1 MKKGISLI
9 ILVIT
14 IIIMIIIAGAIIM
27 TISQTDIINN
37 TNLATENSNFSA
49 AQSIAM
55 TTYINDTFASE
66 NKIISIV
73 ETDPDATK
81 GEYASVDLYKAH
93 IEEAI
98 ATEFGKDFDE
108 LGYTV
113 QVTDNAEHTQIT
125 SVKVIKTP

>member
-14 IIIMIIIAGAIIM
+14 IIIMIIIAGAVIM
-27 TISQTDIINN
+27 SISQTDIINN

-55 TTYINDTFASE
+55 TTYINDSFANE
-66 NKIISIV
+66 KKTIQIV
-73 ETDPDATK
+73 ATDPDETK
-81 GEYASVDLYKAH
+81 GEYASVAAYKSR
-93 IEEAI
+93 IEDAI
-98 ATEFGKDFDE
+98 ATEFGKTFSS

-113 QVTDNAEHTQIT
+113 VVTDNAEHTQIT